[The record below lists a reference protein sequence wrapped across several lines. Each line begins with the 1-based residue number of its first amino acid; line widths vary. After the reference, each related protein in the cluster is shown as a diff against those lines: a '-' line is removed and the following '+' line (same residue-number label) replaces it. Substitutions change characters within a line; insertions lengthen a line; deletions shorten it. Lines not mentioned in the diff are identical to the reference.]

1 MQLKFKP
8 CLKCFTLTIKGWDYA
23 SCVPKIPILRY
34 KAACQKTEKG
44 SAKINTITLLLRP
57 PAHTYTHHGKLKKI
71 SEEKRTKIDSFNI
84 SELNPRNEIQPDE
97 EYDNISHT
105 AFQTQ
110 STISYWIYFL
120 FFFSRSTIFLFC
132 LFVCLFVLTHY
143 TQSLPT
149 YEWAMWPFSCR
160 YHRI

>member
-1 MQLKFKP
+1 MQMKFKP

-34 KAACQKTEKG
+34 KAAWQDFINKRQKREVQKY
-44 SAKINTITLLLRP
+44 NTIRLLLRP
-57 PAHTYTHHGKLKKI
+57 PPHTYTHHGKLKKI
-71 SEEKRTKIDSFNI
+71 SGEKRTKIDIFNT

-110 STISYWIYFL
+110 GTISYWIYFL
-120 FFFSRSTIFLFC
+120 LYFS
-132 LFVCLFVLTHY
+132 
-143 TQSLPT
+143 
-149 YEWAMWPFSCR
+149 W
-160 YHRI
+160 